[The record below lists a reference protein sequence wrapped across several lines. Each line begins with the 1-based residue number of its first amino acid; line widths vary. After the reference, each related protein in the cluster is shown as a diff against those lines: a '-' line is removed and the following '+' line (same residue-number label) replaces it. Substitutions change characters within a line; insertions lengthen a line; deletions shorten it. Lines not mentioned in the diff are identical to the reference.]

1 MISTYIHSLV
11 PSKTIPDSRPKWG
24 KCIPVFRPNGPK
36 TLPNGAANTY
46 MAYIRLYPPPRH
58 YINYVQVEKLLK
70 DVNASKS
77 GGHNMLPPRLI
88 KASAAAIAAIANIF
102 NASIAQ
108 GCYQSLKASFTQRF
122 GVNFTK

>member
-1 MISTYIHSLV
+1 MGKVYTRFQT
-11 PSKTIPDSRPKWG
+11 KRPKNPTQWG
-24 KCIPVFRPNGPK
+24 GK
-36 TLPNGAANTY
+36 Y
-46 MAYIRLYPPPRH
+46 LYGLYKVVPPPPRH